1 MCQIRKSARTGGTR
15 TDRIADITG
24 RQFRASSSFPTQKK
38 PDAKKFQQQFAEVR
52 ELSTTGFIR
61 TKGSQWRKFE

>member
-1 MCQIRKSARTGGTR
+1 VLKKLTARRAWKSARTGGTR

-38 PDAKKFQQQFAEVR
+38 PDAKKVPAAVR
-52 ELSTTGFIR
+52 
-61 TKGSQWRKFE
+61 